1 MNIKY
6 FYALLSQFIKIIA
19 PYYFLQ
25 VTISQRLDP
34 KEIWKAS
41 GGRFSTDSC
50 LFWWK

>member
-41 GGRFSTDSC
+41 EVPSTDSC